1 MNILKG
7 NQLRFGLTPLFV
19 TFSVASRQFLGR
31 LSPFLLE
38 TDQIYKLMW
47 LKIHTHKAR
56 LFSNNVLTKTRSIA
70 LWRCVSAHC
79 LPIILVCC
87 SSTFSHLSSIHM
99 RGMTRLIGSTD
110 TGQRCVHSSVSQ
122 YLLRLKAAVL
132 CKLREKSFSSFSSSL
147 AQGFKNSS

>member
-7 NQLRFGLTPLFV
+7 NQLNFGLTPLFV

-70 LWRCVSAHC
+70 LWRCIGPLPTHHPC
-79 LPIILVCC
+79 LLFLHL
-87 SSTFSHLSSIHM
+87 FSFVIYSYERNDTPHWVHRHWPKMCAFFRTSIS
-99 RGMTRLIGSTD
+99 LEI
-110 TGQRCVHSSVSQ
+110 
-122 YLLRLKAAVL
+122 
-132 CKLREKSFSSFSSSL
+132 KSSSFV
-147 AQGFKNSS
+147 